1 MIFLIIRYCQ
11 KQVDD
16 EMALEK
22 EKLLSDERKRI
33 KAENDKNLESNK
45 VAEEILLQNKMKME
59 AQQRKDFEAKQ
70 SADTQR
76 LLEIQRK
83 VRSKK

>member
-1 MIFLIIRYCQ
+1 
-11 KQVDD
+11 
-16 EMALEK
+16 MALEK

-33 KAENDKNLESNK
+33 KAENDRNLESNK

-59 AQQRKDFEAKQ
+59 AQQRKDFEARQ
-70 SADTQR
+70 AADTQR

-83 VRSKK
+83 VKSKKLN